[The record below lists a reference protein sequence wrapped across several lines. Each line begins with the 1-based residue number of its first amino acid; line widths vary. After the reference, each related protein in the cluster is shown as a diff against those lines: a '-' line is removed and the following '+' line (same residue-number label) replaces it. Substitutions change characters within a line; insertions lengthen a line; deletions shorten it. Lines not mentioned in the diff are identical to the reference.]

1 MVYVKM
7 NRESRWGPAGKVVE
21 VSEGIAYDLIH
32 NQKAA
37 VAVGAPKPK
46 AARPARKKVSN
57 KAMSAKD

>member
-37 VAVGAPKPK
+37 VAVDAPKP
-46 AARPARKKVSN
+46 ARPARKKVSN